1 MVIERRWKKWVFF
14 YIPLSVFVIGTLF
27 PFYWMLVT
35 AIRPDAELYRSWR
48 AVNNA
53 PFWTLQ
59 PTLEH
64 FRDLMAKTMF
74 PRWLWN
80 TFYIA
85 VASTGISLACGLLRV
100 RVVVERVHLRADLP
114 VVARAQDRAGRRRV
128 GADPG
133 RHLLLGAADGRR
145 AARLD
150 PGGPRLF
157 VLCRVLCHRP
167 DRLGERLKE
176 TSMAQVMM
184 KDLNKKYDEV
194 HAVKDVNLHI
204 RDKEFVVLVG
214 PSGCGKS
221 TTLRMVAGLEE
232 ITSGEISIGERVVN
246 DLPPK
251 DRDIAMVFQNYAL
264 YPHMTV
270 YDNMAFGLKMRKFPK
285 AEIAKRVHAAAESLG
300 IQELPKRKAR
310 QPSGGQPLRGRLHRL
325 AGHELHRGRDQGR
338 RRAVGGDG
346 RLPREDPTRPRR
358 APEVLCGAAGDGRH
372 PAGRPAPGHR
382 RRFLRLHGRRRRRCG

>member
-1 MVIERRWKKWVFF
+1 
-14 YIPLSVFVIGTLF
+14 
-27 PFYWMLVT
+27 
-35 AIRPDAELYRSWR
+35 
-48 AVNNA
+48 
-53 PFWTLQ
+53 
-59 PTLEH
+59 
-64 FRDLMAKTMF
+64 
-74 PRWLWN
+74 
-80 TFYIA
+80 
-85 VASTGISLACGLLRV
+85 
-100 RVVVERVHLRADLP
+100 
-114 VVARAQDRAGRRRV
+114 
-128 GADPG
+128 ADPG

-232 ITSGEISIGERVVN
+232 ITAGEITIGDRVVN

-264 YPHMTV
+264 YPHMSV

-285 AEIAKRVHAAAESLG
+285 PEIAKRVQEAAEILG
-300 IQELPKRKAR
+300 IQELLKRKPR
-310 QPSGGQPLRGRLHRL
+310 QLSGGQRQRVALGRAIVRHPQVFLFDEPLPHLDAKLRVQMRVEIKKLHNRLGTTAIYVTHDQVEAMTLGDRVVVMKDGFVQQVGEPLELYNTPANKFVAGFIGSPAMNFATVTMANGNGRLTAKNAGLEIEVPGRQAERLRGHVGRQLTLGIRPEDLHV
-325 AGHELHRGRDQGR
+325 ARD
-338 RRAVGGDG
+338 AD
-346 RLPREDPTRPRR
+346 
-358 APEVLCGAAGDGRH
+358 
-372 PAGRPAPGHR
+372 PAGLTFPSKIEVVE
-382 RRFLRLHGRRRRRCG
+382 